1 MGRGVVV
8 LLARSVIANFS
19 RPVRAVS
26 RPFGR
31 LAASKNLSF
40 IATTA
45 MAKKSAILLLADG
58 AEEMEAVIT
67 VDVLRRAGASLQIL
81 TYLNISS
88 SIRKHDP
95 QL

>member
-1 MGRGVVV
+1 
-8 LLARSVIANFS
+8 
-19 RPVRAVS
+19 
-26 RPFGR
+26 
-31 LAASKNLSF
+31 
-40 IATTA
+40 